1 MQGLMK
7 ALGNQIV
14 HFIQSNI
21 IAFLE
26 VFSSSYMNFRN
37 EKIGCHSKI
46 VLIINIRTI
55 IENV

>member
-1 MQGLMK
+1 MK

-26 VFSSSYMNFRN
+26 VFSSSYINFRN
-37 EKIGCHSKI
+37 EKIGRHSKI
-46 VLIINIRTI
+46 VLIINIRKI
-55 IENV
+55 IENM